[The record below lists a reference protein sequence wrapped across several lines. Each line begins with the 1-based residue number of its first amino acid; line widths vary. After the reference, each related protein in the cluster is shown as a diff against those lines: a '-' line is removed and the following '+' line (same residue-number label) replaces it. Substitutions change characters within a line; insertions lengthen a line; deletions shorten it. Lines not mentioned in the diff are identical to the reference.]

1 MMAKRKLM
9 TRSKD
14 VGVFKA
20 TYNKTKKIN
29 HSSATQHGGIR
40 L

>member
-1 MMAKRKLM
+1 MAKRKRM
-9 TRSKD
+9 ARRKD
-14 VGVFKA
+14 IGVFKA

-29 HSSATQHGGIR
+29 HGSSMTANGIR

>member
-1 MMAKRKLM
+1 MAKRKRM
-9 TRSKD
+9 ARRKD

-20 TYNKTKKIN
+20 TYNKTKRIN
-29 HSSATQHGGIR
+29 HSSGSQQGGIR

>member
-1 MMAKRKLM
+1 MASRKRM
-9 TRSKD
+9 SKSRD
-14 VGVFKA
+14 VGVFKK

-29 HSSATQHGGIR
+29 RATSMQQGGIR

>member
-1 MMAKRKLM
+1 MARRMKRK
-9 TRSKD
+9 KD
-14 VGVFKA
+14 MKVFKS

-29 HSSATQHGGIR
+29 HSSGAQQGGIR

>member
-1 MMAKRKLM
+1 MARRKRML
-9 TRSKD
+9 RSRD
-14 VGVFKA
+14 VGVFKK

-29 HSSATQHGGIR
+29 HSSGMQQGGIR

>member
-1 MMAKRKLM
+1 MVKRKKM
-9 TRSKD
+9 ARRRD
-14 VGVFKA
+14 IGVFKA

-29 HSSATQHGGIR
+29 HSSGAQNTGIR

>member
-1 MMAKRKLM
+1 MARVKRMKK
-9 TRSKD
+9 SKD
-14 VGVFKA
+14 IGVFKR

-29 HSSATQHGGIR
+29 HSTGSQQGGIR

>member
-1 MMAKRKLM
+1 MPKRKRML
-9 TRSKD
+9 RSKD
-14 VGVFKA
+14 VGVFKR

-29 HSSATQHGGIR
+29 HSSATQQGGIR

>member
-1 MMAKRKLM
+1 MKARKRMA
-9 TRSKD
+9 RSRD
-14 VGVFKA
+14 VGVFKK

-29 HSSATQHGGIR
+29 HSAGMQQGGIR

>member
-1 MMAKRKLM
+1 MAKRKRM
-9 TRSKD
+9 ARRKD
-14 VGVFKA
+14 IGVFKA

-29 HSSATQHGGIR
+29 HSSTMNTNGIR

>member
-1 MMAKRKLM
+1 MARRKRM
-9 TRSKD
+9 ARRKD
-14 VGVFKA
+14 IGVFKA

-29 HSSATQHGGIR
+29 HSSAMNVTGTR

>member
-1 MMAKRKLM
+1 MAKRKRMLK
-9 TRSKD
+9 SKD

-29 HSSATQHGGIR
+29 HSSATQQGGIR

>member
-1 MMAKRKLM
+1 MKRQRMRK
-9 TRSKD
+9 SKD
-14 VGVFKA
+14 VGVFKK

-29 HSSATQHGGIR
+29 HSSATQQGGIR